1 MKAIVT
7 VLAKDQ
13 VGIIA
18 TVSNALSERQINI
31 LDLSQTV
38 LQEYFVMIMLT
49 DLSAC
54 PLSFAELS
62 DSLREIGSE
71 RNLDIRIQREDIF
84 KAMHRI

>member
-62 DSLREIGSE
+62 ESLREIGAA
-71 RNLDIRIQREDIF
+71 RGLDIRIQREDIF